1 MNKYHSWELGAAE
14 DDNCEKCGMDTQN
27 SNGCCRDEFKMLKL
41 KLDKVA
47 AKAAVYQFNIPA
59 LPTAYITWL
68 TLPDIQRTVVHEYR
82 INGPPLISK
91 QDTYLN
97 NRVFRL

>member
-1 MNKYHSWELGAAE
+1 MNKYHSWELGAAD
-14 DDNCEKCGMDTQN
+14 DDNCGKCGMNTQK
-27 SNGCCRDEFKMLKL
+27 SDGCCRDELKVFKLD
-41 KLDKVA
+41 LDKVA
-47 AKAAVYQFNIPA
+47 AKAVVYQFSMPA
-59 LPTAYITWL
+59 LPTTFISWFI
-68 TLPDIQRTVVHEYR
+68 LPDIQRTVLQEYR